1 MIRIWNERSQSIGGV
16 GAAPVIATLKANG
29 IHAEQGEAEFANHE
43 GVFVKEDFPL
53 LEQLEILE
61 PGSVRAGHPRHK
73 HHIPF
78 VRHQSVLAL
87 QGVAPF
93 TRSAE

>member
-43 GVFVKEDFPL
+43 GVFVKEEDRL
-53 LEQLEILE
+53 TADRLVCLHH
-61 PGSVRAGHPRHK
+61 GRAG
-73 HHIPF
+73 
-78 VRHQSVLAL
+78 
-87 QGVAPF
+87 
-93 TRSAE
+93 